1 MDIHERLKDI
11 QTQID
16 FAKSEVTK
24 RRQETKQLQ
33 SEIRD
38 WLNYIKRK
46 KEERHTLILKS
57 MTTQ

>member
-24 RRQETKQLQ
+24 RRQEVKQLQ

-46 KEERHTLILKS
+46 KEERRTLILKS

>member
-16 FAKSEVTK
+16 FAKTEATK
-24 RRQETKQLQ
+24 RRQEVKQLQ

-38 WLNYIKRK
+38 WLDYIKRK
-46 KEERHTLILKS
+46 KEERHKLILKS